1 MEQTVVSALRA
12 AAALLVAGAAGLAL
26 YFFCVL
32 PYRCNV
38 VKKARLGP
46 TRFAYENAA
55 TVAGRVAARRN
66 LDAFAP
72 CLNELCRDVS
82 LDLLAG
88 ANYRIVN
95 RPDEAMR
102 LYLDALQRDTR
113 PEIYLNLAATELML
127 GDRGAARDHALRA
140 TLFNTG
146 MIADIDDGSLRAET
160 AEALIRLHPERADL
174 IRYFQNF
181 GATQ

>member
-1 MEQTVVSALRA
+1 VSVLRA
-12 AAALLVAGAAGLAL
+12 AAALLVAAAAALAL

-38 VKKARLGP
+38 VKKARLGS
-46 TRFAYENAA
+46 TNFALENSA
-55 TVAGRVAARRN
+55 TAAGRVAARRN
-66 LDAFAP
+66 LEAFAP

-82 LDLLAG
+82 VDMLAA

-95 RPDEAMR
+95 RPAEAIP
-102 LYLDALQRDTR
+102 LYYDALRRDTR
-113 PEIYLNLAATELML
+113 PEIYLNLAAAELML
-127 GDRGAARDHALRA
+127 GDRRDARDHALRA

-146 MIADIDDGSLRAET
+146 MIANIDDGLLRAET
-160 AEALIRLHPERADL
+160 ARELIRLHPEKADL